1 MSSKILWKHKEK
13 LYNTGTSGRE
23 FKSEIKKVVKG
34 SKNSEEQKNIIKN
47 IKRRYESR
55 EKVIKLFDDY
65 SRILMILKLK
75 QNKINT
81 KQNMEEVSKY

>member
-1 MSSKILWKHKEK
+1 M
-13 LYNTGTSGRE
+13 YNTGTSGRE

-34 SKNSEEQKNIIKN
+34 SKKSEEQKNIIKN
-47 IKRRYESR
+47 IKRLYESR

-81 KQNMEEVSKY
+81 KQNMEKVSKY